1 MFLGEQDPYT
11 LESYLQ
17 KCLIFLKDLTVHPAA
32 LYLKDELR
40 ASLEVTLTQVL
51 SVSQLKY
58 TSA

>member
-40 ASLEVTLTQVL
+40 ANLEVTLT
-51 SVSQLKY
+51 
-58 TSA
+58 